1 MTTLILYRY
10 NTEPVKLP
18 IERVRTIQTHSKFLL
33 NVITTD
39 DNVYT
44 GHTVKFE

>member
-1 MTTLILYRY
+1 MATLILYRY

-18 IERVRTIQTHSKFLL
+18 IEQVKTIEPNCKYLL

-44 GHTVKFE
+44 GHTIKFE